1 MYQIAVRRD
10 FSAKHFLRGG
20 NRGRENQLH
29 SHQYTAELCLEG
41 PELNEEGF
49 LVDIDVVKDRL
60 DRLLSRIE
68 DQTLNNL
75 PEIAGTNPSI
85 ERLAAY
91 ICDGIEIEDGYAE
104 LASMTVK
111 VWEEDEAWA
120 SCRRD
125 LMQVP

>member
-10 FSAKHFLRGG
+10 FSAKHFLMGE
-20 NRGRENQLH
+20 NRGKEGRPH
-29 SHQYTAELCLEG
+29 SHQYTVELSLEG

-49 LVDIDVVKDRL
+49 LVDIDVVKGRL
-60 DRLLSRIE
+60 DLLLSRIE
-68 DQTLNNL
+68 DQNLNSL

-91 ICDGIEIEDGYAE
+91 ICDGIEIEDGCAE

-111 VWEEDEAWA
+111 VWEDDEAWA

-125 LMQVP
+125 LMQIP